1 MIKSIH
7 GGGDYL
13 MVSGGSSVGQ
23 YFNNYAGALNVG
35 QLRYNPNNQNMEV
48 YDGNS
53 WVMMNT
59 NHVNI
64 DLTARAKDIL
74 NWAEYQMAQERELRK
89 LIEKHP
95 GLKELRDQF
104 EMMKLLCQE
113 QEETKE

>member
-35 QLRYNPNNQNMEV
+35 QLRYNPNNQNLEV
-48 YDGNS
+48 YDGNG

-64 DLTARAKDIL
+64 DLTTRAKDIL
-74 NWAEYQMAQERELRK
+74 NWAEYQMVQERELRA
-89 LIEKHP
+89 LMDRHP
-95 GLKELRDQF
+95 GLKDLHDKF

-113 QEETKE
+113 EEKEK